1 MQVSTSSRTARARS
15 RARGELDA
23 GVAGGQRVART
34 RIAVLSWRHSGSLP
48 RAHRAGERASRSRG
62 RVTRPLTAEQV
73 ARAFRDACL
82 AELDALKPGNVHR
95 FGDDDVGMNVADFET
110 SARVAAPAIAGPG
123 LSVGARIKRSV
134 EGPSAPSATTPIS
147 ALFCCP
153 PPSPPRRSMTLQ
165 AICEEGSPRFWPVPV
180 SPMRGRPTLRSDMQS
195 LAD

>member
-1 MQVSTSSRTARARS
+1 M
-15 RARGELDA
+15 
-23 GVAGGQRVART
+23 
-34 RIAVLSWRHSGSLP
+34 
-48 RAHRAGERASRSRG
+48 
-62 RVTRPLTAEQV
+62 TRPLTAEQV

-110 SARVAAPAIAGPG
+110 SARVAAPALAAPG
-123 LSVGARIKRSV
+123 LSVGARIKEASKRPSTLSV
-134 EGPSAPSATTPIS
+134 TTPIS

-153 PPSPPRRSMTLQ
+153 PPLPPRRSITPQ